1 MILVDSSVW
10 IDYFSG
16 NSSPETDFLDGVP
29 GVRAIATGDLILTEI
44 LQGFRHD
51 KDYKTVKRL
60 QEELMI
66 FERLVTRFH

>member
-1 MILVDSSVW
+1 MDSP
-10 IDYFSG
+10 DYFSG
-16 NSSPETDFLDGVP
+16 NGSQETDFLDGVP